1 MLLIVT
7 IVAAG
12 EYFWTLHLKYFQFSN
27 ICILLYRML
36 SYTERKA
43 SSNIIL
49 YTPVHCKDTINIAKV
64 VVMAKT
70 FLKLSFAYQIQNLIE
85 QMRAL

>member
-1 MLLIVT
+1 
-7 IVAAG
+7 
-12 EYFWTLHLKYFQFSN
+12 
-27 ICILLYRML
+27 ML